1 MTRRIA
7 VGLVALAL
15 ALPLPVLAQSAE
27 ADLRAQTEK
36 MDRAWEKAYNAGD
49 AAALTALY
57 TKDAKVMAPG
67 AEVAS
72 GTSAIQKLF
81 AADVAQG
88 VKNTLTLGDVVGFG
102 DYALETGTFVATSAE
117 GKHLDHGS
125 FMTLLKKVDGG
136 WKIHRDTWN
145 SSMPQ
150 K

>member
-1 MTRRIA
+1 MIRPFV
-7 VGLVALAL
+7 VGLVAMAL
-15 ALPLPVLAQSAE
+15 ALPLPALAQGADVRAE
-27 ADLRAQTEK
+27 AEK
-36 MDRAWEKAYNAGD
+36 MDQAWQKAYNAGD

-67 AEVAS
+67 AEAAS
-72 GTSAIQKLF
+72 GTKAIQALF
-81 AADVAQG
+81 EADVAQK
-88 VKNTLTLGDVVGFG
+88 VKNTLSQEDVVGFG
-102 DYALETGTFVATSAE
+102 DYALETGKYVATSAD
-117 GKHLDHGS
+117 GKHVDHGS

>member
-1 MTRRIA
+1 MIRPFV
-7 VGLVALAL
+7 VGLVAMVL
-15 ALPLPVLAQSAE
+15 ALPLPALAQG
-27 ADLRAQTEK
+27 ADLRAEAEK
-36 MDRAWEKAYNAGD
+36 MDQAWQKAYNAGD

-67 AEVAS
+67 AEAAS
-72 GTSAIQKLF
+72 GTKAIQALF
-81 AADVAQG
+81 EADVAQK
-88 VKNTLTLGDVVGFG
+88 VKNTLTQEDVVGFG
-102 DYALETGTFVATSAE
+102 DYALETGKYVATSAD
-117 GKHLDHGS
+117 GKHVDHGS